1 MHNMKKIFTLVL
13 LVSCFV
19 GQAQLAIEVEKK
31 AQSAFETFEQTGAVV
46 GLLEDGKTT
55 FMKAYGVANSQNKT
69 ALNEN
74 TVFQVASLSKAF
86 TAASIGIL
94 VDRKALSWDDLVIDH
109 YPEFKLYDAYVTR
122 NFKIKDLLSH
132 HNGYNTFD
140 GDLLWY
146 ESNYSTEEIMDR
158 FARLAPKHGFR
169 EKYGYSN
176 IMFIAAAK
184 VIEIKSGKTW
194 EEFVQTEIMDVLDM
208 TRSTTDF
215 DRFMADNNKAYP
227 HIEKKPDAH
236 RNYNNGKGAVGVK
249 TTAPDLLKWAN
260 MWLNNGVAGTDTL
273 LKAATVNYIQ
283 NAHTAM
289 QVSQRNKDQGTFHSS
304 AGLGWFLKDQGNIST
319 VSHSGGL
326 PGLILNLCL
335 VPEKKSALVVLTND
349 ETLFPFA
356 LTNEYI
362 EALKGEDK
370 TDWIALYKPY
380 SDNGLVKNRIEL
392 PKKAKSWLTNLEVAG
407 IYTDAYYG
415 EARVFTEGSKLIF
428 RMGKGKQFVSNL
440 LPMGK
445 TNYRIRFKDHF
456 LPDGI
461 VTFSLDSKGNVDG
474 FTIDLPNP
482 DFHFYN
488 LDFKKN

>member
-1 MHNMKKIFTLVL
+1 MQKIYTFIL
-13 LVSCFV
+13 LFAVAFSH
-19 GQAQLAIEVEKK
+19 AQVALEVEKK
-31 AQSAFETFEQTGAVV
+31 AEAAFKTFEQTGAVV

-55 FMKAYGVANSQNKT
+55 FMKAYGVANSQTKKV
-69 ALNEN
+69 LNEN
-74 TVFQVASLSKAF
+74 TMFQVASLSKAF

-94 VDRKALSWDDLVIDH
+94 VDRKALAWDDLVIDH
-109 YPEFKLYDAYVTR
+109 YPGFKLYDAYVTR

-146 ESNYSTEEIMDR
+146 ESNYSTDEILAR
-158 FARLAPKHGFR
+158 FAKLAPKHGFR
-169 EKYGYSN
+169 EEYGYSN
-176 IMFIAAAK
+176 IMFIVAAK
-184 VIEIKSGKTW
+184 VIELKSGKTW
-194 EEFVQTEIMDVLDM
+194 EQFVESEIMDVLGM
-208 TRSTTDF
+208 NRSTTDF
-215 DRFMADNNKAYP
+215 KAFKADNNTAFP

-236 RNYNNGKGAVGVK
+236 RNYNNAKGAVGVK

-260 MWLNNGVAGTDTL
+260 MWLNYGVVNGDTIL
-273 LKAATVNYIQ
+273 QPATVNYIQ

-289 QVSQRNKDQGTFHSS
+289 QVSQANKASGTFQSS
-304 AGLGWFLKDQGNIST
+304 AGLGWFIKGQGSVTSI
-319 VSHSGGL
+319 SHSGGL

-335 VPEKKSALVVLTND
+335 IPEKKSALVVLTND

-362 EALKGEDK
+362 EAVKGEDVR
-370 TDWIALYKPY
+370 DWIALYEPY
-380 SDNGLVKNRIEL
+380 SKEGLVKNRIEL
-392 PKKAKSWLTNLEVAG
+392 PKKADSWLTANDVIG
-407 IYTDAYYG
+407 TYTDEYYG
-415 EARVFTEGSKLIF
+415 DVKIFSEGSKLIF
-428 RMGKGKQFVSNL
+428 RMGQGKQFVSDL

-445 TNYRIRFKDHF
+445 TNYRIRFVDKF

-461 VTFSLDSKGNVDG
+461 VAFTLNSEGNVDG

-488 LDFKKN
+488 LKFKKN